1 MPRYYFVLSNKDG
14 LMDDVEGTEL
24 PNLATARQE
33 AEHDVEH
40 LRQHRIG
47 GRRNWAG
54 WTIQVQDGSGAV
66 LFVVAFIL
74 SGRGSRR
81 AQNL

>member
-14 LMDDVEGTEL
+14 FMDDVEGTEL
-24 PNLATARQE
+24 PNLATAQQE

-54 WTIQVQDGSGAV
+54 WAMQVQDGNGAV
-66 LFVVAFIL
+66 LFVVPFSRSA
-74 SGRGSRR
+74 RARRR
-81 AQNL
+81 AESI